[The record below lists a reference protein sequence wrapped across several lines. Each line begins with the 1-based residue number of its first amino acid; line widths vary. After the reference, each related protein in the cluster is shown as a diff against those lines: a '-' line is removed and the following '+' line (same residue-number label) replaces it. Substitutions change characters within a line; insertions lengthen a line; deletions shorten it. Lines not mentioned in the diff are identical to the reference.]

1 MENQLLAL
9 LGAVVALSVAA
20 SFDASADRVA
30 RAVAIG
36 SFVGMAIAY
45 RRQRRRPDLDPS
57 PVIARW
63 SFVGLAGGLLREL
76 VLGLP

>member
-9 LGAVVALSVAA
+9 LGALVALSVAA
-20 SFDASADRVA
+20 SVDASADRVA

-45 RRQRRRPDLDPS
+45 RRQRRRADLDPF
-57 PVIARW
+57 PIIVRW